1 MRFLTKLLCFCLF
14 VTHVFAEETLFKS
27 LASSYLNNP
36 QINSQREK
44 TKAVDE
50 TLIQAYSNFKPTI
63 EGTITKTD
71 STNKNTTDYTGA
83 SVADSNSQSQ
93 TNSITIT
100 QKLFQGI
107 SNAQKFDKAV
117 EISRYELKE
126 VEQQVLFKAVQAF
139 TEVLLFEKQ
148 TLVNKDNLDLSD
160 KQVELDKAKY
170 NTGLVKLSDLA
181 QSESSLASAK
191 AKLLSSENA
200 LQTSKSNFKNI
211 VGYVPENLK
220 ISDLN
225 SIEIPKSLN
234 ETVSLAEKNNPP
246 LIIAELKV
254 KKANHELNSFMEDA
268 FAPKASVSFKVSESD
283 EYSSSYDKRTQTQAS
298 AQVTVP
304 IYSGGKGYSLVK
316 EKQALKISADLDYT
330 DIKNNTAKIS
340 SSAWSNFKL
349 AQSKLDLAKA
359 QLKAAEIAYEGIT
372 QEYESG
378 QRTTLDVL
386 NTRGFL
392 LDAKLNLI
400 NSEREEILSRFN
412 LLLVTGNLTAS
423 YLKLEAKI
431 YDPKEFY
438 KQSWIRHIF

>member
-1 MRFLTKLLCFCLF
+1 MRFFTKILCFCI
-14 VTHVFAEETLFKS
+14 VVSNAYAEENLFKS

-63 EGTITKTD
+63 EGSLSKTD
-71 STNKNTTDYTGA
+71 IQYKNSTNA
-83 SVADSNSQSQ
+83 SGTAVADSGNQTQ
-93 TNSITIT
+93 TNSITVT

-107 SNAQKFDKAV
+107 SNAKKYNKAV

-126 VEQQVLFKAVQAF
+126 VEQQVLFSTVEAF
-139 TEVLLFEKQ
+139 TEVLLYEKEV
-148 TLVNKDNLDLSD
+148 LINKDNLDLSD

-170 NTGLVKLSDLA
+170 NKGIVKLSDLA

-211 VGYVPENLK
+211 VGYAPENLATPNLE
-220 ISDLN
+220 SFQ
-225 SIEIPKSLN
+225 IPDSL
-234 ETVSLAEKNNPP
+234 EQAVSLAEQNNTQ
-246 LIIAELKV
+246 LIIAQLKIQ
-254 KKANHELNSFMEDA
+254 KANYDLNSSVESA
-268 FAPKASVSFKVSESD
+268 FAPKASLSFEISEND
-283 EYSSSYDKRTQTQAS
+283 DFSSSYDKRTQTEAK
-298 AQVTVP
+298 ATVSIP
-304 IYSGGKGYSLVK
+304 IYSGGKGYSQVK

-330 DIKNNTAKIS
+330 DVKNNTTKIA

-349 AQSKLDLAKA
+349 SQSKLDLAKA
-359 QLKAAEIAYEGIT
+359 QLKAAEIAYEGII

-386 NTRGFL
+386 NSRGFL
-392 LDAKLNLI
+392 LEARLNLI
-400 NSEREEILSRFN
+400 NSERNEIISKFN
-412 LLLVTGNLTAS
+412 LLLVTGNLTAN

-431 YDPKEFY
+431 YDPKEIY
-438 KQSWIRHIF
+438 KKSWIRHIF